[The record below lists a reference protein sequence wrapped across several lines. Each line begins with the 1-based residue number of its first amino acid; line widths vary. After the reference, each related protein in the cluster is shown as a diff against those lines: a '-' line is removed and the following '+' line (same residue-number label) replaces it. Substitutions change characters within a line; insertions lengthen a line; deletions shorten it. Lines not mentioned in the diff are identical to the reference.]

1 MRVNEIAGIDKKRY
15 KDYRLTRG
23 VSGKG
28 GEVGDIADMA
38 KRHYDAWK
46 RVVAKNSDVAKANP
60 EGLLR
65 AWIEKFYGSSSAR
78 VSLKKAE
85 NDYGV
90 NTGMKGADAILRIAI
105 GIIMKPKTRLELEAY
120 YDQMKDKVDSSME
133 VGEAMPKPTQDPEP
147 SAAQNQGSNIA
158 KGTLKKAS
166 DGDPYEWLG
175 AQWKNMKTGRMASQ
189 AVAQELGK

>member
-15 KDYRLTRG
+15 KDYRLTKG

-46 RVVAKNSDVAKANP
+46 RVVANNKQIAQSNP
-60 EGLLR
+60 EGLLK
-65 AWIEKFYGSSSAR
+65 AWIEKFYGTSSAR

-85 NDYGV
+85 NEYGV
-90 NTGMKGADAILRIAI
+90 NTKMKGADAILRIAI
-105 GIIMKPKTRLELEAY
+105 GIIMKPKTRVEIEAY
-120 YDQMKDKVDSSME
+120 YDQMKDKVDASME
-133 VGEAMPKPTQDPEP
+133 VGEAMPKATQDPEP

-175 AQWKNMKTGRMASQ
+175 AQWQNMKTKKYATK